1 MLKLILKELCVCYS
15 KNHLNYPML
24 EMCGLSQLFAGAHSL
39 PSAEGRIKHH
49 LILPWVEVNWVEA
62 TPCEF
67 HHF

>member
-24 EMCGLSQLFAGAHSL
+24 EMCGLSHLFAGAHSL

-49 LILPWVEVNWVEA
+49 LILP
-62 TPCEF
+62 
-67 HHF
+67 